1 MSKNSNMLFKINH
14 KQKSKQIAK
23 HTIHS
28 SPICESPFGSPSSTF
43 SLYLEPVLNSY
54 YQSYQNII
62 TLDREP
68 SGPIRHLVSKI
79 SMPQLSPFQSASAY
93 ANPFYNGMN
102 CVWVLLRYNAEML
115 GGVGSG
121 AFKNADSFMGV
132 DDIPAV
138 FSYFI

>member
-1 MSKNSNMLFKINH
+1 
-14 KQKSKQIAK
+14 
-23 HTIHS
+23 
-28 SPICESPFGSPSSTF
+28 
-43 SLYLEPVLNSY
+43 LEPILNPY

-79 SMPQLSPFQSASAY
+79 SMPQLSPFQSAAAY

-102 CVWVLLRYNAEML
+102 CVWVLLRYPAEIL

-138 FSYFI
+138 FSYLMSNGYTVDTSLTKMMFQSRIEMGGVADRRLSGDRKLIAFVSFK